1 MTRKTCLIV
10 DDSDVVRKV
19 ARRIAEDLGFSCVEA
34 SDGDEALQICGESL
48 PDAILL
54 DWIMPTMTG
63 IEFIDQLQK
72 TIDTPDNLPKII
84 FCTSEIESKK
94 IHKALKAGAHEYIMK
109 PFDYNAIASKFM
121 QVGLIEG

>member
-1 MTRKTCLIV
+1 MTRRTCLIV
-10 DDSDVVRKV
+10 DDSDVVRQV
-19 ARRIAEDLGFSCVEA
+19 ARRIIENLGFLCIEA
-34 SDGDEALQICGESL
+34 SDGDEALELCQGSM

-63 IEFIDQLQK
+63 IEFLDQLRK
-72 TIDTPDNLPKII
+72 KAGNADVPPKII

-94 IHKALKAGAHEYIMK
+94 IHQALKAGAHEYIMK
-109 PFDYNAIASKFM
+109 PFDHKAIASKFM